1 MCEYARQSN
10 NRNEDI
16 KKYTIKTDMQV
27 LTWDRCDWGKTA
39 YIVHS
44 KINCD
49 HRKINIVDGIELDL
63 NTRDAVRWIY
73 NLLSLKHSSAQIKE
87 EA

>member
-27 LTWDRCDWGKTA
+27 LTWDRCDWGKNA
-39 YIVHS
+39 YIVL
-44 KINCD
+44 NRD
-49 HRKINIVDGIELDL
+49 HQKMNIVDGIELDF
-63 NTRDAVRWIY
+63 NMRGAVRRIY